1 MDGKRVDGKP
11 VHKPIQ
17 PDSFDIPRGHYSPGY
32 QIGNMLFISGQLPL
46 EKGKSPDPTMSFEA
60 QTRLVLANIRTVLQ
74 AAGGDL
80 TDIAKVNVY
89 ITDGALW
96 PEFNRIYA
104 EIFGAHKPARAVVPV
119 PSLNYG
125 MKLEVEAVAVF
136 RD

>member
-1 MDGKRVDGKP
+1 MDGKP

-17 PDSFDIPRGHYSPGY
+17 PETFDIPRGHYSPGY
-32 QIGNMLFISGQLPL
+32 QIGNLLFISGQLPL
-46 EKGKSPDPTMSFEA
+46 EKGKAPDASMTFEA
-60 QTRLVLANIRTVLQ
+60 QVRLVLANIRTVLE

-104 EIFGAHKPARAVVPV
+104 EVFGAHKPARAVVPV

-125 MKLEVEAVAVF
+125 MKLEVEAVAVLGGGA
-136 RD
+136 

>member
-1 MDGKRVDGKP
+1 MAGRP

-17 PDSFDIPRGHYSPGY
+17 PESFDIPRGHYSPGY
-32 QIGNMLFISGQLPL
+32 QVGNMLFISGQLPL
-46 EKGKSPDPTMSFEA
+46 EKGKTPDPTQSFEA

-104 EIFGAHKPARAVVPV
+104 EVFGAHRPARAVVPV

-125 MKLEVEAVAVF
+125 MKLEVEAVAVLGG
-136 RD
+136 